1 MFYFCRT
8 NMPVAKSTLADT
20 FSWSA
25 AEIGMIF
32 TALTLM
38 YALGQ
43 FINGQLGD
51 RFGTRLIVTIGC
63 AGSVLMNLAVFGV
76 LAAAPPN
83 NMSPSA
89 ILKLLVFF
97 WGING
102 FFQAMGWS
110 PIVKAMLEQLA
121 PRERRILELRFG
133 LDGHQGPPRTFK
145 EIGRIVGLTR
155 ERVRQL
161 EKKALASLKDLA
173 EQVA

>member
-8 NMPVAKSTLADT
+8 NMPVAKSTLANT

-63 AGSVLMNLAVFGV
+63 AGSVLMNLTVFVV
-76 LAAAPPN
+76 LAAARLN
-83 NMSPSA
+83 NISPSA
-89 ILKLLVFF
+89 ILKLLIFF
-97 WGING
+97 LGDQRLFSG
-102 FFQAMGWS
+102 D
-110 PIVKAMLEQLA
+110 
-121 PRERRILELRFG
+121 G
-133 LDGHQGPPRTFK
+133 LVSHG
-145 EIGRIVGLTR
+145 
-155 ERVRQL
+155 
-161 EKKALASLKDLA
+161 
-173 EQVA
+173 